1 MQNPFKQEKEICMQF
16 DVQQLLTEVLSP
28 LYGERETGFI
38 VRYLLPELQHIKSD
52 ELSAVLE
59 RLAGHEP
66 WQYIIG
72 KEWFYDLEFKVTPD
86 TLIPRPETEELI
98 YHILQ
103 EHSGD
108 KTELLDIGTGTGC
121 IPIALKESKPE
132 WNVSACDIS
141 LPALEV
147 AKYNAR
153 ENNTRIV
160 FFQEDILNP
169 TESDRKWDII
179 VSNPPY
185 IPVKEKTLMSD
196 NVLKYEPHL
205 ALFVPDEDPLL
216 FYRKIGEYASR
227 HLNSG
232 GKLYFELNEFYA
244 EATKE
249 LISSMGFKDVDVLN
263 DLTGK
268 PRILSATIDK

>member
-1 MQNPFKQEKEICMQF
+1 MQP
-16 DVQQLLTEVLSP
+16 DVQQLLTEVLNP

-38 VRYLLPELQHIKSD
+38 VRYLLPELQQKESE
-52 ELSAVLE
+52 ELNAVLE
-59 RLAGHEP
+59 RLARHEP
-66 WQYIIG
+66 WQYVIG

-103 EHSGD
+103 QHSDD

-121 IPIALKESKPE
+121 IPVALKDGRPE
-132 WNVSACDIS
+132 WNISACDIS

-153 ENNTRIV
+153 ENNV
-160 FFQEDILNP
+160 QVDFFQEDILNP
-169 TESDRKWDII
+169 TGTDKKWDII

-185 IPVKEKTLMSD
+185 IPVKEKSLMSD

-216 FYRKIGEYASR
+216 FYRKTGEYASV
-227 HLNSG
+227 HLKPAG
-232 GKLYFELNEFYA
+232 RLYFELNEFYA
-244 EATKE
+244 EDTKE
-249 LISSMGFKDVDVLN
+249 LISSMGFIDVNILN

-268 PRILSATIDK
+268 SRILSATIDK